1 VKGLA
6 FVFIVLGIL
15 ALVYGGVSYSR
26 QRTLL
31 DVGSF
36 QATPTE
42 QHDIPLS
49 PIVAAVA
56 IVGGLLLLFVPR
68 RRSEE
73 PFRALYE
80 PRQRASQPS
89 RVPTILTTPAHRT
102 TASHTAKP
110 HAANLR
116 GVK

>member
-15 ALVYGGVSYSR
+15 ALVYGGISYSR
-26 QRTLL
+26 QRTLV

-36 QATPTE
+36 QATATE

-68 RRSEE
+68 RRTEE
-73 PFRALYE
+73 QSRRLYE
-80 PRQRASQPS
+80 FRPRPEGPS
-89 RVPTILTTPAHRT
+89 RSPAIPAPANRRM
-102 TASHTAKP
+102 ASHVAASRP
-110 HAANLR
+110 ANLR
-116 GVK
+116 GLK